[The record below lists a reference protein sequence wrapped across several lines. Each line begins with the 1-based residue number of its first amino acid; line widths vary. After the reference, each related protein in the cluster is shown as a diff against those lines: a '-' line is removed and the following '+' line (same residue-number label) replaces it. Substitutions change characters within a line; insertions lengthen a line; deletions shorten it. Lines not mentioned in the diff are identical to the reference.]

1 MQQGASPPSASWDD
15 AAELPSRFTVHL
27 FAGMAA
33 TVGQRSVAIQPQE
46 PTVAGL
52 RAALGATFP
61 AIEALLARS
70 AVAVDGRYAA
80 ADAFLEPGAEIAVIP
95 PVSGG

>member
-1 MQQGASPPSASWDD
+1 MQQRASPHSTSRDD
-15 AAELPSRFTVHL
+15 SDQRLYTVQL

-33 TVGQRSVAIQPQE
+33 TVGQRSVTVQPRE
-46 PTVAGL
+46 RTVASL
-52 RAALGATFP
+52 RSALGEAFP

-70 AVAVDGRYAA
+70 AVAVDGCYAA
-80 ADAFLEPGAEIAVIP
+80 ADAILETGVEIAVIP

>member
-1 MQQGASPPSASWDD
+1 MQQGASPPSASRDD
-15 AAELPSRFTVHL
+15 AARLPCLFTVHL

-33 TVGQRSVAIQPQE
+33 TVGQRSVTVQPQE

-52 RAALGATFP
+52 RAALGETFP

-80 ADAFLEPGAEIAVIP
+80 ADAFLELGAEIAVIP